1 MVMIVGVVVVVLTWR
16 GISENRNIGALLRE
30 YGLRA
35 AVVPLEAF
43 MDPADISQLAAH
55 IELYIITSTATTAA
69 TTIVASTDQTDLT

>member
-1 MVMIVGVVVVVLTWR
+1 MVMVLTWR

-35 AVVPLEAF
+35 AVVPLEGF

-55 IELYIITSTATTAA
+55 IQLYIITTTAA

>member
-1 MVMIVGVVVVVLTWR
+1 MVMVVVMMVLTWR

-69 TTIVASTDQTDLT
+69 TIVTSDTDQTGRT

>member
-1 MVMIVGVVVVVLTWR
+1 MVLTWR

-55 IELYIITSTATTAA
+55 IELYIITP
-69 TTIVASTDQTDLT
+69 TIVAPPDQTDLA